1 MAYEIGGQQ
10 LTDYWSYIGRQ
21 RVFDLLL
28 SNPDAVRQYR
38 LPFAQYAAEI
48 GCQDH

>member
-1 MAYEIGGQQ
+1 VPYEIGGQ
-10 LTDYWSYIGRQ
+10 LTTGFYIGR
-21 RVFDLLL
+21 RWVFDLLL
-28 SNPDAVRQYR
+28 SNPDAARQYR